1 VAADS
6 KEGRGAGYGPAAA
19 PGEVGMDSPDNVI
32 YCFDC
37 NGLHVEG
44 ECTHSDT
51 AWAQGGIPAPAEDAE
66 EDTGN
71 SPWGRLFDFRA
82 AED

>member
-1 VAADS
+1 
-6 KEGRGAGYGPAAA
+6 
-19 PGEVGMDSPDNVI
+19 MDSPDNVI

-44 ECTHSDT
+44 ECTHAEA
-51 AWAQGGIPAPAEDAE
+51 AWVQDNEPAHADAEDTDNA
-66 EDTGN
+66 
-71 SPWGRLFDFRA
+71 PWGRLFDFRS